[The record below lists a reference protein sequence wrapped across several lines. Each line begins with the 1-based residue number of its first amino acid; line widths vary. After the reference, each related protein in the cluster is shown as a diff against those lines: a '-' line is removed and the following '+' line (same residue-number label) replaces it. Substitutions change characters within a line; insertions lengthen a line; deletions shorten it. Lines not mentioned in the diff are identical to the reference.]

1 MEFLTLVCFSF
12 LFANHGTTF
21 TWCLGCKFIMWQL
34 VTAELSLSRL
44 LFDSDTRD
52 CASRY
57 SAFRFEARRSVC
69 SRYGPIRAYLA
80 RLLTGS
86 LALIFNRTFADKLA
100 SFKISDV
107 NQQLVD

>member
-1 MEFLTLVCFSF
+1 MEFLTLFASVF
-12 LFANHGTTF
+12 LIANYDTRV

-44 LFDSDTRD
+44 LCDSDTRD

-86 LALIFNRTFADKLA
+86 FALIFNRTFADKLA
-100 SFKISDV
+100 SFKVSDV